1 MIPFHQTQGVRTALV
16 LLLAL
21 FSGLQAIGRQ
31 TPARESMVV
40 AAHPL
45 ASQAGTA
52 VLEEGGNA
60 IDAGICALLVLN
72 VVEPQASGLG
82 GGGFATLALPGGE
95 IECLDF
101 RETAPAGLDASEYN
115 DPADSLGMKR
125 LTGGT
130 VVGTPGTPSGLAAL
144 YARHGSLPLSRL
156 FAPAVDL
163 ARNGFPASATLAALV
178 AERADSFLA
187 DSLLGEL
194 FLVDGFPPMEG
205 DILYNRPLANLLE
218 GLATNGLEAFPEL
231 TGEAMVEAV
240 QAAGGWLRLEDIQ
253 DYRPIWR
260 EPLRKSWKN
269 LELIG
274 PPPPATGA
282 LAVIQTLGILQELD
296 LAGISEAARI
306 HVMAEAM
313 KQAMR
318 DKGKRAADPA
328 FHATPVDSMLSPE
341 YARSVLAQIYPDAIH
356 HSWPPLGSGP
366 VWQTASP
373 TDHGNTTHLS
383 VWDSDGRVLSLTQ
396 SLNYFFGAGLTAN
409 GLLLNNQLAD
419 FTFDPGSLNWP
430 EPGKRPRSSMAPMIL
445 LEEGEPVLC
454 IGTPGGS
461 RIVSAMIEIL
471 VNRLVLELPLDQ
483 AIDAPRFHPQGS
495 LLVLEPRFEQSTME
509 ELEAIGYRLYPMKP
523 YDSYFGGA
531 HGIARLHGP
540 LVFKGGGGVRPPGV
554 IMLRGAAD
562 ARRDGA
568 VSQGPTR

>member
-1 MIPFHQTQGVRTALV
+1 MIQFHITHRLMSPIL

-21 FSGLQAIGRQ
+21 FSGLQAMGRQ
-31 TPARESMVV
+31 EPARESMVV

-45 ASQAGTA
+45 ASQAGAA

-60 IDAGICALLVLN
+60 IDAGICALMVLN

-101 RETAPAGLDASEYN
+101 RETAPADLDAEAYK
-115 DPADSLGMKR
+115 DPADSLGLKR
-125 LTGGT
+125 QIGGT

-144 YARHGSLPLSRL
+144 YARHGSLPLERL
-156 FAPAVDL
+156 FAPAIDL
-163 ARNGFPASATLAALV
+163 ARGGYPASATLAALV
-178 AERADSFLA
+178 ADRADSFLA
-187 DSLLGEL
+187 DSLMGEL

-205 DILYNRPLANLLE
+205 DILFNRPLADMLE
-218 GLATNGLEAFPEL
+218 GLAAQGLEAFPNL
-231 TGEAMVEAV
+231 AGQAIAQAV
-240 QAAGGWLRLEDIQ
+240 QADGGWLTLEDMQ
-253 DYRPIWR
+253 AYKPIWR
-260 EPLRKSWKN
+260 EPLRRHWKN

-296 LAGISEAARI
+296 LAGMSEGARI
-306 HVMAEAM
+306 HLMAEAM

-328 FHATPVDSMLSPE
+328 FHATPVDSMLAPE

-356 HSWPPLGSGP
+356 HSWPPLGSEP
-366 VWQTASP
+366 VWQSASP

-419 FTFDPGSLNWP
+419 FTFDPASLNWP

-471 VNRLVLELPLDQ
+471 INRLELDLPLDQ

-495 LLVLEPRFEQSTME
+495 LLVIEPRFDPATME

-540 LVFKGGGGVRPPGV
+540 LVFKGGGGVRPPGA